1 MKKKKIIKNIAI
13 SVIIIILGLSV
24 FFTMKLAKTELINNN
39 VNEKMEMPEP
49 PDMNQNSNTS
59 NKENGDFKPDNM
71 KPNEMKAN
79 EINSNEIKLST

>member
-13 SVIIIILGLSV
+13 SVIIILLGLSV

-49 PDMNQNSNTS
+49 PD
-59 NKENGDFKPDNM
+59 G
-71 KPNEMKAN
+71 EMKNDKDSA
-79 EINSNEIKLST
+79 